1 MNSIQIDSILKR
13 NCHTKEYFKG
23 VYSSNNIPLL
33 AKYPHCFIA
42 NTDKKGTRGE
52 HWVAFFVK
60 NEKNIEY
67 FDSYAEK
74 PNEDI
79 TIYLSNFLEIKMNN
93 HTIQSP
99 FSDSC
104 GHFCVYFIFN
114 RCIGLGFKEIVK
126 NLLNSKNTIDLMLK
140 FFVSLLI
147 K

>member
-13 NCHTKEYFKG
+13 NCHTKKYFKG

-33 AKYPHCFIA
+33 EKYPHCFIA

-52 HWVAFFVK
+52 HWVAFFVN

-67 FDSYAEK
+67 FDSYAAE

-79 TIYLSNFLEIKMNN
+79 TKYLSNFLEIKMNN
-93 HTIQSP
+93 YKIQSP

-114 RCIGLGFKEIVK
+114 RCIGINFREIIK